1 MKVRCLSYDR
11 RVGDRHH
18 RRHKE
23 ATHKPANFEELLGTK
38 SWVNSLY
45 VWFPAAWM
53 PLVVEAI
60 EKKTCEFLQ
69 GNQQPGAVSCIAD
82 VQTLIGE
89 NREVCIRVQN
99 WHAVEEKHCRILHA
113 RANVD
118 YLLLTLHLLRQR
130 SLC

>member
-1 MKVRCLSYDR
+1 
-11 RVGDRHH
+11 
-18 RRHKE
+18 
-23 ATHKPANFEELLGTK
+23 
-38 SWVNSLY
+38 
-45 VWFPAAWM
+45 M

-118 YLLLTLHLLRQR
+118 YLLTLDTSLVTATFPVLKEGILRDVALPR
-130 SLC
+130 SSWKKSKSTAWFISKMTI

>member
-1 MKVRCLSYDR
+1 MEMKRPTTGLVKVLCLSYNR

-23 ATHKPANFEELLGTK
+23 TTRKPANFEELLGTK
-38 SWVNSLY
+38 SWVNSFY

-89 NREVCIRVQN
+89 NREVCIRVQIGMQSRRSI
-99 WHAVEEKHCRILHA
+99 AGS
-113 RANVD
+113 
-118 YLLLTLHLLRQR
+118 YMQGQMLTTY
-130 SLC
+130 S